1 MWRSSAAAMY
11 FMLKMIKDHRKWK
24 LLGNTCAFF
33 TLLKT
38 RELVCEQ
45 DAENGISPLILYS
58 WVYVRLYGLQ
68 GILHFSKFLFIN
80 LRKNM
85 WIQD

>member
-1 MWRSSAAAMY
+1 MY
-11 FMLKMIKDHRKWK
+11 FMLKIIKDHRKWK

-38 RELVCEQ
+38 REVVCEW

-58 WVYVRLYGLQ
+58 CVYVCLYGLQ
-68 GILHFSKFLFIN
+68 GILHFSKIFLHKHMQKYVDSR
-80 LRKNM
+80 LREPM
-85 WIQD
+85 V